1 MKLGR
6 RSCERLLI
14 RGKPSC
20 GVKAAINGGDGGAAG
35 GSGSGRSSCGGGG
48 GGGGGEGESST
59 CAGGHDCTS
68 WSVPVEGRLVRPEIG
83 RREMGQRKGG
93 CCCGDIMVRM
103 ATDAGNPDGRKGIDA
118 AGAVC
123 VVSPISA
130 ASFAP

>member
-6 RSCERLLI
+6 ISCERLLI

-59 CAGGHDCTS
+59 CAGGHDCT
-68 WSVPVEGRLVRPEIG
+68 VPVEGRLVRPEIG

-93 CCCGDIMVRM
+93 CCCGDIMVRT

-123 VVSPISA
+123 VVSPMSA